1 MPAPSCPPLPI
12 GGSKVPCFCCK
23 AAEKGTKAAS
33 PSGMSSPV
41 PLPQVPPSPSPQ
53 GLLAVPPRAAVST
66 GPLRGVHSTQGKKTQ
81 NISKGLGVPVP
92 AATLSLPSSPGLG
105 LHSGQTTRCPSRE
118 ITAQN
123 QWHLLPQHMAV
134 TRSSRSPCPSPAWPR
149 RPPKIA
155 WMYVRHPLEQTDPIM

>member
-1 MPAPSCPPLPI
+1 MHSSAPLEGQRCPAFAAKQQRREPRWPLPQ
-12 GGSKVPCFCCK
+12 GCP
-23 AAEKGTKAAS
+23 A
-33 PSGMSSPV
+33 PV

-66 GPLRGVHSTQGKKTQ
+66 GPLRGVHSTQEKKTQ
-81 NISKGLGVPVP
+81 NISKGLGVPAP